1 MQKNLE
7 PFLQNKTIIGIDPGF
22 DRLGWAV
29 GEVIGRKLHLIDHG
43 LIQTSAKT
51 PIMDR
56 YQQIISALTKILKQY
71 QPSQAAVEELFFST
85 NKKTALRVSEV
96 RGVIIGQL
104 LNHQVAVFEYHPQ
117 SVKLAITGYGKAD
130 KLAMAKQLQLELGI
144 NTPLVDDELD
154 AIAIALTHGLN
165 LGVL

>member
-1 MQKNLE
+1 
-7 PFLQNKTIIGIDPGF
+7 
-22 DRLGWAV
+22 
-29 GEVIGRKLHLIDHG
+29 
-43 LIQTSAKT
+43 
-51 PIMDR
+51 MDR

-104 LNHQVAVFEYHPQ
+104 LNQQVTVFEYHPQ